1 MAYATTGSLF
11 DKQSDRIQ
19 EVLNKNIELFLPA
32 LDPAWRDTFVTSQG
46 VGPASL
52 ICRDLKILKI
62 YMGSMAGVLDM
73 ADNTNNFVLYGD
85 KTVTDIGAKLQQQ
98 STTNTWPDAT
108 DGVMAKPYRL
118 GVGMKAMVSNLY
130 MSLGEMTAEATPAF
144 IGEVIGPKLEGH
156 ARLMAHTICNYWYLA
171 ENSNYQLSTLSFT
184 GSGTSAQA
192 QYAADFLTATS
203 PTWTDPGAGPIT
215 TATAIRFVVPE
226 KNIDRYAVGMRVD
239 IFNSNGTNQLR
250 INDSASVAGSQNNTT
265 RVSAWVAAV
274 DEITNKVTIAFGQA
288 LSATGFTNGSTGTG
302 TGLYYV
308 YFANARKVGAAAGTA
323 TSGNGYGFAGINSWL
338 KNTGNLLGGDYDSSN
353 AINVDTHPEFKS
365 FFKSSVGTL
374 TEHKMRQYL
383 RGFHRAKEKYGQ
395 YIDCLIASDGV
406 WLNYEAQKIGQY
418 MLDRTNRLSS
428 LTNEGSQEGF
438 KFTFDG
444 RTYTGYTSNY
454 IEDGT
459 VYGIRKGG
467 QNWKK
472 YVPPS
477 PKGTQKFDKA
487 EGFIPFEFVG
497 PALGYADVKVPI
509 QKVSGNS
516 TLVTEGMQM
525 PGMLRMQ
532 LVPDQPAGMK
542 LTNVSTDRQYGE

>member
-52 ICRDLKILKI
+52 IGRDLKILKI

-73 ADNTNNFVLYGD
+73 GDNTNNFVLYGD

-98 STTNTWPDAT
+98 SNTNTWPDAT

-156 ARLMAHTICNYWYLA
+156 ARLMAHTLCNYWYLA
-171 ENSNYQLSTLSFT
+171 ENSNYQLSTLSYT
-184 GSGTSAQA
+184 
-192 QYAADFLTATS
+192 AALAEFSTNFLTTNPPSFAAANTS
-203 PTWTDPGAGPIT
+203 TA
-215 TATAIRFVVPE
+215 ATAVRFQVPE

-239 IFNSNGTNQLR
+239 IFTGATPQIR
-250 INDSASVAGSQNNTT
+250 INDSASVAASQNTTT

-274 DEITNKVTIAFGQA
+274 DEVTNKVTLAFGQA
-288 LSATGFTNGSTGTG
+288 LSATGLTLNDT
-302 TGLYYV
+302 YYV
-308 YFANARKVGAAAGTA
+308 YFANARKLNSGAPA
-323 TSGNGYGFAGINSWL
+323 SSNGYGFAGINSWL
-338 KNTGNLLGGDYDSSN
+338 KNSGNLLGGDYDSAN
-353 AINVDTHPEFKS
+353 AIDVNVHPEFKS

>member
-52 ICRDLKILKI
+52 IGRDLKILKI

-73 ADNTNNFVLYGD
+73 GDNTNNFVLYGD

-98 STTNTWPDAT
+98 SNTNTWPDAT

-156 ARLMAHTICNYWYLA
+156 ARLMAHTLCNYWYLA
-171 ENSNYQLSTLSFT
+171 ENANYQLSTISFDASNAEIST
-184 GSGTSAQA
+184 N
-192 QYAADFLTATS
+192 FLTTTP
-203 PTWTDPGAGPIT
+203 PTWTAPVST
-215 TATAIRFVVPE
+215 TTYNPTAIRFQVPE

-239 IFNSNGTNQLR
+239 IFTSAATQIR
-250 INDSASVAGSQNNTT
+250 MNDSQSAAASQNNTT

-274 DEITNKVTIAFGQA
+274 DEVTNKVTIAFGQA
-288 LSATGFTNGSTGTG
+288 LTATAFSFTAPTAT
-302 TGLYYV
+302 TYYV
-308 YFANARKVGAAAGTA
+308 YFANARKLN
-323 TSGNGYGFAGINSWL
+323 SGGPASSNGYGFAGINSWL
-338 KNTGNLLGGDYDSSN
+338 KNTGNLLGGDYDASN
-353 AINVDTHPEFKS
+353 AIDVNVHPEFKS

-418 MLDRTNRLSS
+418 QLDRTNRLSS

-509 QKVSGNS
+509 QRVSGNS

-542 LTNVSTDRQYGE
+542 LTNVATDRQYGE

>member
-1 MAYATTGSLF
+1 MSVNSPFYATAGSLF

-19 EVLNKNIELFLPA
+19 EVLNKNIEMFLPA

-52 ICRDLKILKI
+52 IGRDLKILKI

-73 ADNTNNFVLYGD
+73 ADNSSNFVLYGD

-98 STTNTWPDAT
+98 TNTNTWPDAT
-108 DGVMAKPYRL
+108 DGAMARPYRL

-156 ARLMAHTICNYWYLA
+156 ARLMAHTLCNYWYIA
-171 ENSNYQLSTLSFT
+171 ENNNYQLGSFPYVSGNTDNVYSTDFFSTTTVPTFT
-184 GSGTSAQA
+184 
-192 QYAADFLTATS
+192 AAATS
-203 PTWTDPGAGPIT
+203 SS
-215 TATAIRFVVPE
+215 IRAMKVLVTE
-226 KNIDRYAVGMRVD
+226 KSIDRFAVGQRVD
-239 IFNSNGTNQLR
+239 VFDDTSTQIR
-250 INDSASVAGSQNNTT
+250 INDSQSTAATQSSST
-265 RVSAWVAAV
+265 RISAWVAAV
-274 DEITNKVTIAFGQA
+274 DEVKGQVTIAFGA
-288 LSATGFTNGSTGTG
+288 NVTFTVGSSKI
-302 TGLYYV
+302 YYI
-308 YFANARKVGAAAGTA
+308 YFANGRKLNNGAYN
-323 TSGNGYGFAGINSWL
+323 SSNGYGFAGINSWL
-338 KNTGNLLGGDYDSSN
+338 RSGASGASDNSQYLLGGDRDTSN
-353 AINVDTHPEFKS
+353 QIDVNVHPEFRS
-365 FFKSSVGTL
+365 YFKTSVGTL
-374 TEHKMRQYL
+374 TEHKLRQYL

-406 WLNYEAQKIGQY
+406 WLNYESQKIGQY

-438 KFTFDG
+438 KFSFDG
-444 RTYTGYTSNY
+444 RTYSGYTSNY

-467 QNWKK
+467 ANWKK

-497 PALGYADVKVPI
+497 PSLGYADVKVPI
-509 QKVSGNS
+509 QRVSGNS

-532 LVPDQPAGMK
+532 LVPDQPAGLK
-542 LTNVSTDRQYGE
+542 LTGVTTDRQYGE